1 MKSLSRTI
9 LAVALAAA
17 FPLATVAQPQVSG
30 AVGTAPGQAA
40 AVAVVTATATVEAVD
55 PATRTVTLK
64 NPKGETRTVVAGE
77 EVRNFD
83 QIKKGDKVTLKYM
96 EALTLELKKDGKA
109 VVGRQSAEAMK
120 RAAPG
125 QKPGGVATRETTITA
140 EVVAIDAAKKT
151 VSLKGP
157 QGRVVDLNVQDPEQ
171 LKLIKKG
178 DKVEAVYTEALAISM
193 EPAAAPA
200 KAPAKK

>member
-1 MKSLSRTI
+1 MRSLTI

-17 FPLATVAQPQVSG
+17 LPLASLAQPKASG
-30 AVGTAPGQAA
+30 AVATAPGAA
-40 AVAVVTATATVEAVD
+40 GAVAVVTATATVEAVD

-64 NPKGETRTVVAGE
+64 NPKGETRTVVAGD

-109 VVGRQSAEAMK
+109 VVGRQDSEAMK

-125 QKPGGVATRETTITA
+125 QKPGGVAARETTIVA
-140 EVVAIDAAKKT
+140 EVVGVDTGKKT

-157 QGRVVDLNVQDPEQ
+157 KGRVVDLNVQDPEQ

-178 DKVEAVYTEALAISM
+178 DKVEAIYTEALAVSM

-200 KAPAKK
+200 KAPEKKK